1 MSTFTVYGTTQG
13 STELPEFL
21 GAFATRTEAESLV
34 DRWRVSGIDFFDF
47 YLISME
53 VGGVRFTEFVA

>member
-21 GAFATRTEAESLV
+21 GAFAIRAEAEALV
-34 DRWRVSGIDFFDF
+34 DRWRVSGIDFFDL
-47 YLISME
+47 YVISME
-53 VGGVRFTEFVA
+53 IDGVRFAAYA

>member
-21 GAFATRTEAESLV
+21 GAFATRAEAEALV
-34 DRWRVSGIDFFDF
+34 DRWRVSGIDFFDL
-47 YLISME
+47 YVISME
-53 VGGVRFTEFVA
+53 IDGVRFAAYA